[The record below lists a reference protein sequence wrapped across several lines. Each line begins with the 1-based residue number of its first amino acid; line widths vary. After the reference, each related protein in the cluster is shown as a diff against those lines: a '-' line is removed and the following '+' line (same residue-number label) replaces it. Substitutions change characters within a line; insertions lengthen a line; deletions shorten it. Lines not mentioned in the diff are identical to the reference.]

1 MFKKNQII
9 EITNYNS
16 MFNQQIPKDVPLYFH
31 SYEKDDNNETYYIT
45 RELPTNVKTICG
57 LRNQSM
63 Y

>member
-45 RELPTNVKTICG
+45 PKPQGGFYSHTH
-57 LRNQSM
+57 
-63 Y
+63 